1 MANSK
6 ALNRVKTFNQNHQ
19 SVGIRLSTSQ
29 LRALATQLDSIPN
42 GPDGVC
48 FEVSLNGN
56 AHQIEIIPYIINPN
70 GSKGYYAKNGLK
82 GSINVNLG
90 RESPQSTFDLVITGD
105 GIAANPP
112 FGGAAPVGGAA
123 IVAFGLT
130 GNSQR
135 TPPPFAP

>member
-48 FEVSLNGN
+48 FEVSFNGN
-56 AHQIEIIPYIINPN
+56 VHQIEIIPYIINSN
-70 GSKGYYAKNGLK
+70 GSKDYYAKNGLK
-82 GSINVNLG
+82 GSINVNVG

-105 GIAANPP
+105 GITANPP
-112 FGGAAPVGGAA
+112 FGGAAPVDGAA